1 MKPGLIV
8 DLFAGG
14 GGASLGIERALG
26 RPIDVAIN
34 HSEEAI
40 TMHAANHPHAQ
51 HYREDVW
58 KVDPVVAC
66 GGRSVSLLWLSPDCR
81 HHSRAK
87 GGKPVEKKI
96 RSLAWVAVRW
106 AKAVRPRVIAL
117 ENVQE
122 FQMWGPLLDDERPCP
137 RRKGKTFRHFVARL
151 ENLGYEVNWRVLNAA
166 DFGAPTHRRRLF
178 LVARSDGEPIRWPK
192 PTHGPRT
199 SRPWRAA
206 HEVIDWSLP
215 CPSIFARKRPLAEA
229 TMRRIAAGL
238 RRFVVECPDPF
249 IVSNYGERDGQGP
262 RFLRIDQPLPA
273 VVATAKHSVCV
284 PHIQQFFGGMVGK
297 DCRDPLPTVTAWDHN
312 GLCAAWLE
320 KFYGTASG
328 ADVREPL
335 PTITSG
341 GTHIAE
347 MRAFLVKYFGACE
360 HGQDCRDPLHTITS
374 KDRFGLVTIRGA
386 QYRIVD
392 IGLRMLTPRELA
404 RAQGFPDSYIL
415 TGTKT
420 SQIARIG
427 NSVCPDAAE
436 AVVRANFDAECA
448 AQGGQESFR
457 FSSAGGTR

>member
-1 MKPGLIV
+1 
-8 DLFAGG
+8 
-14 GGASLGIERALG
+14 
-26 RPIDVAIN
+26 
-34 HSEEAI
+34 
-40 TMHAANHPHAQ
+40 
-51 HYREDVW
+51 
-58 KVDPVVAC
+58 
-66 GGRSVSLLWLSPDCR
+66 
-81 HHSRAK
+81 
-87 GGKPVEKKI
+87 
-96 RSLAWVAVRW
+96 
-106 AKAVRPRVIAL
+106 
-117 ENVQE
+117 
-122 FQMWGPLLDDERPCP
+122 
-137 RRKGKTFRHFVARL
+137 
-151 ENLGYEVNWRVLNAA
+151 
-166 DFGAPTHRRRLF
+166 
-178 LVARSDGEPIRWPK
+178 
-192 PTHGPRT
+192 
-199 SRPWRAA
+199 
-206 HEVIDWSLP
+206 
-215 CPSIFARKRPLAEA
+215 
-229 TMRRIAAGL
+229 
-238 RRFVVECPDPF
+238 
-249 IVSNYGERDGQGP
+249 
-262 RFLRIDQPLPA
+262 
-273 VVATAKHSVCV
+273 
-284 PHIQQFFGGMVGK
+284 MVGK